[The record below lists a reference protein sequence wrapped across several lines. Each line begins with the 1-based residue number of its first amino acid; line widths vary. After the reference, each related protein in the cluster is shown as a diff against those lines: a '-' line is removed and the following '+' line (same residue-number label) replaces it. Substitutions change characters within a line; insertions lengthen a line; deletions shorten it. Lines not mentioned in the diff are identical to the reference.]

1 MVTDQ
6 RLLLKPGTWRTVK
19 HDSLGVGVGVAE
31 NVAVAG
37 VGDVCKYQFNVGT
50 CRVFP
55 GDLHSI
61 HLPSCHHRTQSEA
74 LPSPA
79 DKFHLV
85 LFYFISTSGYSRFVS
100 VRAIGW

>member
-6 RLLLKPGTWRTVK
+6 RLLLKPGTFVKRVSVKTFLTKFPTTWRTVK

-74 LPSPA
+74 LLSPA

-85 LFYFISTSGYSRFVS
+85 LFY
-100 VRAIGW
+100 